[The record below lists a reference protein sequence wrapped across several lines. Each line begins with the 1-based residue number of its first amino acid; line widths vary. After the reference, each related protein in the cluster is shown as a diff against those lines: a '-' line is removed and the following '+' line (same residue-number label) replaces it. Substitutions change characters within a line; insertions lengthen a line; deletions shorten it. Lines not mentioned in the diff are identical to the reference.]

1 MLVCEGSEKARE
13 RERDGSNANANWVNG
28 SGTVTFSDANWV
40 GGSATASLQV
50 INVLLCRIL
59 FIMTGNHHI
68 RQCLTGSIPFTHA
81 FAVTLH
87 DSHGG
92 GSARDGGEGEEAA
105 AAMAI
110 VCELETAEQVSHLTV
125 VLMCHTQSTKRD
137 KICHNETKST
147 KP

>member
-1 MLVCEGSEKARE
+1 MLTFAVVLVSLS
-13 RERDGSNANANWVNG
+13 DANWVGG
-28 SGTVTFSDANWV
+28 SATVTFSDANWV

-59 FIMTGNHHI
+59 FTMAGNHHI
-68 RQCLTGSIPFTHA
+68 RQCLTGSIPSTHA

-105 AAMAI
+105 AAMTI
-110 VCELETAEQVSHLTV
+110 VCELETAEQVSHFTV
-125 VLMCHTQSTKRD
+125 VLMCHTQNKKRD
-137 KICHNETKST
+137 
-147 KP
+147 

>member
-1 MLVCEGSEKARE
+1 MLVCETGKRE
-13 RERDGSNANANWVNG
+13 RERDGSNANDNWVCG
-28 SGTVTFSDANWV
+28 SAIITFSDANWV
-40 GGSATASLQV
+40 YGSATASLQV

-59 FIMTGNHHI
+59 FTMAGNYHI
-68 RQCLTGSIPFTHA
+68 RQWPTDIIPSTHA
-81 FAVTLH
+81 FAETLH

-110 VCELETAEQVSHLTV
+110 AGELETAEQVSHYTV